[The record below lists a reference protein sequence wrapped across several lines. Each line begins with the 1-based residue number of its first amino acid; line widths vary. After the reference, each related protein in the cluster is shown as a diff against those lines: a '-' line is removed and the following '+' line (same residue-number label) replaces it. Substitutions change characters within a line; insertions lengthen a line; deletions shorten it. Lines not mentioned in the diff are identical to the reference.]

1 MTIIEKIEDLDKK
14 IKQVFLLENE
24 IIHPKIDTELTKL
37 ASQHVLLKEYLSSLI
52 KDELSIKKVQIYGRQ
67 QALLINNMYNTYHN
81 DREISYTTH
90 NFVEKYNNSVHVSS
104 IFSPLDLFEPK
115 YNTEFFVMFGKK
127 INIPNT
133 NQVNIKHVNTGERY
147 IMDLVNKYLKEDFKN
162 FYQKN
167 KKSIKEN
174 NHFIFNMTLLLL
186 PLNEIKF
193 DFNSIF
199 DENKLYSK
207 KDIYNILKD
216 YKEVIML
223 NTDID
228 ISEHLNKISIFDST
242 KNMSKP

>member
-1 MTIIEKIEDLDKK
+1 MTLIEKIDNLDKE
-14 IKQVFLLENE
+14 IKKVFLLENE
-24 IIHPKIDTELTKL
+24 VIHPKIDIELKKL

-52 KDELSIKKVQIYGRQ
+52 ANKISIRKVNVYGDQ
-67 QALLINNMYNTYHN
+67 QALLINNMNNQHYN
-81 DREISYTTH
+81 DSEVFYTTH
-90 NFVEKYNNSVHVSS
+90 EFFEKDKNDTHASAK
-104 IFSPLDLFEPK
+104 FSPQDKFEPK
-115 YNTEFFVMFGKK
+115 YRTEFFVFFGKK
-127 INIPNT
+127 INISNS
-133 NQVNIKHVNTGERY
+133 NAVNTGERY
-147 IMDLVNKYLKEDFKN
+147 SIHLVNKFLEDDFKN

-167 KKSIKEN
+167 KKDIKEN
-174 NHFIFNMTLLLL
+174 NIFIFNMTLLLM

-193 DFNSIF
+193 DLNSIF

-228 ISEHLNKISIFDST
+228 ISTHLNKLSIFDPT

>member
-52 KDELSIKKVQIYGRQ
+52 KDELSIKQVHIYGGQ
-67 QALLINNMYNTYHN
+67 QALLINNMYNPYHN
-81 DREISYTTH
+81 DREISYSTH
-90 NFVEKYNNSVHVSS
+90 NFVEKDGNFVHVSS
-104 IFSPLDLFEPK
+104 IFSPQDKFEPR
-115 YNTEFFVMFGKK
+115 YNTEFFVIFGKK
-127 INIPNT
+127 NNTPNT
-133 NQVNIKHVNTGERY
+133 KHVNAGERY
-147 IMDLVNKYLKEDFKN
+147 TMELVNKYLKEDFKN
-162 FYQKN
+162 FYQEN

-193 DFNSIF
+193 DLNSIF

-228 ISEHLNKISIFDST
+228 ISEYLNKISIFDPT

>member
-24 IIHPKIDTELTKL
+24 IIHPKIDIELKRL
-37 ASQHVLLKEYLSSLI
+37 ASQHVLLKEYLESLV
-52 KDELSIKKVQIYGRQ
+52 KDEILIRQANMYGDQ
-67 QALLINNMYNTYHN
+67 QALLINNMYNPHYN
-81 DREISYTTH
+81 DSEVSYTTH
-90 NFVEKYNNSVHVSS
+90 NFVEKDKNFIHVSV
-104 IFSPLDLFEPK
+104 IFSPKDKFEPR
-115 YNTEFFVMFGKK
+115 YRTEFFVTFGKK
-127 INIPNT
+127 INTP
-133 NQVNIKHVNTGERY
+133 NIKHVNTGERY
-147 IMDLVNKYLKEDFKN
+147 TMDLVNKYLKEDFKN
-162 FYQKN
+162 FYQQN
-167 KKSIKEN
+167 KKAIKEN

-228 ISEHLNKISIFDST
+228 ISEHLNKLSIFDPTKKMST
-242 KNMSKP
+242 P